1 MKFLVDAQLPY
12 RLVGPLRRA
21 GLDTVHTLDLT
32 LGNRTPDVVINELS
46 VTQQRVVVTKDTD
59 FVDSFVLAGV
69 PWKLLLVTTGNIRN
83 SELEAVLRANLTRI
97 VDGFDQFSF
106 IEINRT
112 SVIFH
117 S

>member
-12 RLVGPLRRA
+12 RLVALLRRA
-21 GLDTVHTLDLT
+21 GLDTVHTLDLS
-32 LGNRTPDVVINELS
+32 LGNRTPDSVINELS
-46 VTQQRVVVTKDTD
+46 LTQQRVVVTKDTD
-59 FVDSFVLAGV
+59 FVDSFILAGV
-69 PWKLLLVTTGNIRN
+69 PWKLRLVTTGNIRN
-83 SELEAVLRANLTRI
+83 SELEAILQASLTRI

>member
-1 MKFLVDAQLPY
+1 MNFLVDAQLPY
-12 RLVGPLRRA
+12 RLVDLLRRS
-21 GLDTVHTLDLT
+21 GLDTVHALDLT
-32 LGNRTPDVVINELS
+32 LGNRTPDGVINELS

-83 SELEAVLRANLTRI
+83 SELEAILQANLTRI
-97 VDGFDQFSF
+97 VDGFDQSSF

-112 SVIFH
+112 SLIFH